1 MKEISPLMK
10 VALKVLDTARGQ
22 IINGDCVE
30 ESVANTLT
38 KLHPAANSEYINP
51 KDYCKCEQAMEMLHL
66 GRNTVRFFKLL
77 KEYDVQVVK
86 INNKPIGYRIKDI
99 ERIKKDLIG

>member
-22 IINGDCVE
+22 IINGDCDE

-38 KLHPAANSEYINP
+38 RKTTVSAN
-51 KDYCKCEQAMEMLHL
+51 KRWKCY
-66 GRNTVRFFKLL
+66 T
-77 KEYDVQVVK
+77 
-86 INNKPIGYRIKDI
+86 
-99 ERIKKDLIG
+99 